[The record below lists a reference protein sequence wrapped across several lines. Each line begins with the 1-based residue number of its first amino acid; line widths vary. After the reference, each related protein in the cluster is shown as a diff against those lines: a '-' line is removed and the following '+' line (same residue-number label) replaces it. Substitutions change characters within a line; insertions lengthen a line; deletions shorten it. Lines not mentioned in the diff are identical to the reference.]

1 MEYTYV
7 PYKYFKDIDKF
18 DFSKVSLY
26 DYMDV
31 NNHMPVDFK
40 QNLICLDANENIA
53 ELLNVEKGTAI
64 FKIEYQSVD
73 SDGNIVEFTRSYLNP
88 SYAEFKFVA
97 EAE

>member
-1 MEYTYV
+1 MY
-7 PYKYFKDIDKF
+7 P
-18 DFSKVSLY
+18 
-26 DYMDV
+26 
-31 NNHMPVDFK
+31 
-40 QNLICLDANENIA
+40 ENTPRKWF
-53 ELLNVEKGTAI
+53 LNVEKGTAI

>member
-1 MEYTYV
+1 MHYPFCLYL
-7 PYKYFKDIDKF
+7 Y
-18 DFSKVSLY
+18 SLI
-26 DYMDV
+26 
-31 NNHMPVDFK
+31 
-40 QNLICLDANENIA
+40 LICLLILLATECVNNITSCNDANENIA